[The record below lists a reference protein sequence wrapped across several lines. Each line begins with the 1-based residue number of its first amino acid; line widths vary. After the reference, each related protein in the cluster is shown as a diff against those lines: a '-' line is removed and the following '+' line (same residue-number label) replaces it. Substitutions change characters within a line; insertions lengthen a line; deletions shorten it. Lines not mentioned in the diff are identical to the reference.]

1 MTTDVMHDETC
12 IHLAEVLAERNDG
25 FMQMTMAGDAD
36 DPWQAKR
43 FFERL
48 AEVSGRPILYNVVQ
62 AFGDRPELH
71 RNTLAWLA
79 DCRARGLRVHGQSV
93 TTDAGFTFTLVDW
106 NLFDESDAWAEA
118 TTGTREER
126 LAKLADPARRQ
137 ALRDAR
143 IYAVLPSME
152 DIVVLGPRTE
162 ETKRWA
168 NHTVGDVAA
177 ATGKHPVD
185 AFLDI
190 AVADGLHTAFYSTPT
205 NTDYDHLREILA
217 DPFTIP
223 GVSDGGAHTKFLTAG
238 RYPTEMLAVHV
249 RDHGLIPLEEA
260 HWRLSAL
267 PAQCAGFVDRG
278 TIAEGMAADIV
289 VYDYDRLAMTP
300 VETVHDLPGG
310 EWRRVQRGVG
320 YRWVLVNGEI
330 TIDDDKETGVASGR
344 LLRHQRRA
352 LA

>member
-1 MTTDVMHDETC
+1 M
-12 IHLAEVLAERNDG
+12 
-25 FMQMTMAGDAD
+25 
-36 DPWQAKR
+36 
-43 FFERL
+43 
-48 AEVSGRPILYNVVQ
+48 
-62 AFGDRPELH
+62 
-71 RNTLAWLA
+71 
-79 DCRARGLRVHGQSV
+79 
-93 TTDAGFTFTLVDW
+93 
-106 NLFDESDAWAEA
+106 
-118 TTGTREER
+118 
-126 LAKLADPARRQ
+126 
-137 ALRDAR
+137 
-143 IYAVLPSME
+143 
-152 DIVVLGPRTE
+152 
-162 ETKRWA
+162 
-168 NHTVGDVAA
+168 
-177 ATGKHPVD
+177 
-185 AFLDI
+185 
-190 AVADGLHTAFYSTPT
+190 ADGLHTAFYSTPT

-260 HWRLSAL
+260 HWRLSTL